1 MEIIMKRTCL
11 VFGAM
16 VLAMGISQVNAE
28 PLIAAESVPGEFS
41 TSMLLGT
48 DYVFRGVSQ
57 NSSGTPTIQGS
68 IDYSLDTPVAG
79 VGIYAGV
86 WGSNVEFD
94 PDPGSIEI
102 DWYGGLTG
110 EVNDIGWDAGFVYF
124 SYPGSPSASNLDYWE
139 GNANIGYDFYPYSL
153 SAGINVSP
161 DFTGETGDAVY
172 WTLGVD
178 VPLYDFLDPMMEP
191 GNGLHGYTKSLAL
204 GLHFGH
210 QTVDESEDYSD
221 IKLGLSA
228 DIVGFGAE
236 VAWHDTFNHADGAT
250 SNSRAVFTISRSF

>member
-1 MEIIMKRTCL
+1 MKRTCL
-11 VFGAM
+11 VFGA
-16 VLAMGISQVNAE
+16 VFLVMGISQVNAE
-28 PLIAAESVPGEFS
+28 PFIAAESVPGEFS

-124 SYPGSPSASNLDYWE
+124 AYPGAPGASNLDYWE
-139 GNANIGYDFYPYSL
+139 GNANIGYDFNPYSL

-178 VPLYDFLDPMMEP
+178 VPLF
-191 GNGLHGYTKSLAL
+191 KSLAL
-204 GLHFGH
+204 GFHFGH
-210 QTVDESEDYSD
+210 QSVDDSDSYSD
-221 IKLGLSA
+221 VKLGLSA

-250 SNSRAVFTISRSF
+250 SDSRAVFTVSRSF

>member
-1 MEIIMKRTCL
+1 MKRTCL

-16 VLAMGISQVNAE
+16 VLAMGVSQANAE
-28 PLIAAESVPGEFS
+28 SLIPAESIPGEFS
-41 TSMLLGT
+41 ATMLMGT
-48 DYVFRGVSQ
+48 DYIFRGVSQ

-68 IDYSLDTPVAG
+68 IDYSVDSPVEG

-110 EVNDIGWDAGFVYF
+110 EVEGVGWDVGFVYF
-124 SYPGSPSASNLDYWE
+124 AYPGAPEASNLDYWE
-139 GNANIGYDFYPYSL
+139 GNANLGYDFDQFAL
-153 SAGINVSP
+153 SAGVNISP
-161 DFTGETGDAVY
+161 DFTGETGDAFY
-172 WTLGVD
+172 YTAGVD
-178 VPLYDFLDPMMEP
+178 VPLF
-191 GNGLHGYTKSLAL
+191 KSLAL
-204 GLHFGH
+204 GFHFGH

-236 VAWHDTFNHADGAT
+236 VAWHDTLNRADGAT
-250 SNSRAVFTISRSF
+250 SDSRAVFTISRSF